1 MYTWQNTWESD
12 SRRPGHPGALDDE
25 ELFVIEGF
33 PKSPLNARTESEKMP
48 LKKGKKTT
56 SDFRAETC
64 WNFGCVFTAAR
75 PHVDE
80 LHLRHQHGFLHCLNQ
95 LVVEHERACQQ
106 LSKNCT
112 DCNCGS
118 STVFGTVNPNQQ
130 SLYNNGRVPTNP
142 RTAPVGSQRTS
153 AQFALCTCL
162 CGRTRNPP
170 ICRRTESEAPPRTRR
185 RTAGT

>member
-1 MYTWQNTWESD
+1 MAEHWESD
-12 SRRPGHPGALDDE
+12 SRRPRHPGALDDK
-25 ELFVIEGF
+25 ELFVIEGS
-33 PKSPLNARTESEKMP
+33 PKSPLKTGTQRPTGRSPKNA

-64 WNFGCVFTAAR
+64 WNFGCMFTAAR

-80 LHLRHQHGFLHCLNQ
+80 LHLRHPHGFLHCLNQ

-118 STVFGTVNPNQQ
+118 TTVFGTVQPQAPVVVQQRARPNQ
-130 SLYNNGRVPTNP
+130 SKN
-142 RTAPVGSQRTS
+142 
-153 AQFALCTCL
+153 CTCGISTDFCTVQTVYL
-162 CGRTRNPP
+162 SLWHNQN
-170 ICRRTESEAPPRTRR
+170 IHCRRTESEAPPRTRR
-185 RTAGT
+185 TAGT